1 VISDNGT
8 NFVAA
13 EKELR
18 QLVKQLDKERII
30 NATSTNQ
37 AIQWDFNPPS
47 APHFGGVFESMVK
60 SAKKALRAIL
70 GEADI
75 NDEELHTAMCAA
87 EGLLNSRP
95 ITYVSSDPHD
105 MTPLTPNHFIIG
117 QLGGQ
122 FAAEAFD
129 IEEQVKPVKRWRRVQ
144 QLISQFWK
152 RWRKE
157 FLPSLNVRSK
167 WFHLQRNLKVGD
179 VVLVV
184 DPNAKRGDW
193 PLGRVTQVYPA
204 KDGLVRV
211 VEVKVGKSI
220 YKRPIHRLCPLEF
233 AGEAE

>member
-1 VISDNGT
+1 
-8 NFVAA
+8 
-13 EKELR
+13 
-18 QLVKQLDKERII
+18 
-30 NATSTNQ
+30 
-37 AIQWDFNPPS
+37 
-47 APHFGGVFESMVK
+47 M
-60 SAKKALRAIL
+60 
-70 GEADI
+70 
-75 NDEELHTAMCAA
+75 
-87 EGLLNSRP
+87 
-95 ITYVSSDPHD
+95 
-105 MTPLTPNHFIIG
+105 
-117 QLGGQ
+117 
-122 FAAEAFD
+122 
-129 IEEQVKPVKRWRRVQ
+129 Q

-193 PLGRVTQVYPA
+193 PLGRVAQVYPA

-211 VEVKVGKSI
+211 VEVKVGKSF